1 MHHRARGPI
10 RFLKVKKVVI
20 SRHLF
25 LIKKNLPDKKICSY
39 QDDYDPNFAP
49 NLFRDFFRKQIL
61 LPWSMFR
68 KSKGTREK
76 VIELES
82 ESDKMI
88 ERLGWQI

>member
-1 MHHRARGPI
+1 M
-10 RFLKVKKVVI
+10 VI
-20 SRHLF
+20 GRHLF
-25 LIKKNLPDKKICSY
+25 LIKKNLPDKKICTY
-39 QDDYDPNFAP
+39 QDDYDP